1 MRSPCS
7 TGASNTWPVMA
18 TGASRGGLRED
29 ATLLTPGCPANRE
42 AEAGRNHPLRHAV
55 ALSDEEA

>member
-1 MRSPCS
+1 
-7 TGASNTWPVMA
+7 MA

-29 ATLLTPGCPANRE
+29 ATLLTPGCPANLE